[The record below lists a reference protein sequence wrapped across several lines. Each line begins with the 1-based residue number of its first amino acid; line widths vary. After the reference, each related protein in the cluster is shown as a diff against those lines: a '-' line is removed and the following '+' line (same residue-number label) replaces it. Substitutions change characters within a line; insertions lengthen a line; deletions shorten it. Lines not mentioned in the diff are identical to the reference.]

1 VKVQKVRAHPE
12 RHLHH
17 SKWTWD
23 DKGIWTADRVAGGNM
38 PYECTVRAAKW
49 LKKIGSRSLV
59 VLEELDGTPF
69 IGSVR
74 DRVSKRSMGLYWVE
88 RDRWRAKDGLSK
100 KWEGTNIAHAFS
112 LLKRNGGLEDH
123 ATMLRLASGKQWEY
137 QRYNYVACKACQG
150 EFRGSAH
157 PLLRCSNLSMVNAR
171 NLWKNNCYEHVKG
184 SKPAR
189 LRGKLLEIL
198 HHVFSSEGGEFAALG
213 TFIPGWV
220 GKVDDGSIMP
230 VQDLNSI
237 KKLLR
242 AIAGG
247 ARLVMR
253 EFARLKEVSEG
264 DPRKG
269 SKELRQL
276 SINQF
281 AKPITA
287 PKPKKVAACFST
299 SNSPPDSVWESSP
312 TEGRRLI
319 WVDSVNQSDS
329 ITAPNAGNRGSRTGG
344 ANNPSSR
351 TKPNPWKGGLNWF
364 SPRRKQGSC

>member
-1 VKVQKVRAHPE
+1 
-12 RHLHH
+12 
-17 SKWTWD
+17 
-23 DKGIWTADRVAGGNM
+23 M

-49 LKKIGSRSLV
+49 LKKIDSRSLV

-69 IGSVR
+69 IGSTR
-74 DRVSKRSMGLYWVE
+74 DRVSKRNMELNWVE
-88 RDRWRAKDGLSK
+88 RDRWKAKDGLPRK
-100 KWEGTNIAHAFS
+100 REGTNIAHAFS

-137 QRYNYVACKACQG
+137 QRYNFVACKACQG
-150 EFRGSAH
+150 KFRGSAH

-171 NLWKNNCYEHVKG
+171 NLWEKNCYEHVKG
-184 SKPAR
+184 SKPVR

-198 HHVFSSEGGEFAALG
+198 HHVWSSDSGEFSALG

-220 GKVDDGSIMP
+220 GKVDDGAIMP
-230 VQDLNSI
+230 AQDLNSI

-242 AIAGG
+242 VIAGG

-253 EFARLKEVSEG
+253 EYARLKEVSEG

-281 AKPITA
+281 VNPVTA
-287 PKPKKVAACFST
+287 LKPKKATTSVST
-299 SNSPPDSVWESSP
+299 SNSPLDSVWESSP

-319 WVDSVNQSDS
+319 WGGIVNQSNDA
-329 ITAPNAGNRGSRTGG
+329 ITAPNAKNRGSRTGG
-344 ANNPSSR
+344 ANNSSK
-351 TKPNPWKGGLNWF
+351 TKPNPWKSGLNWF